1 MQKKGFI
8 YAELLV
14 TDSDYF
20 YNEYMTRV
28 GPVLDKWG
36 AKFAIAG
43 GEPEV
48 LEGDR
53 NVERVVLVEFESPER
68 AREFY
73 HSQDYQDVI
82 GYRIRSA
89 KTDLYL
95 LEGTAS

>member
-8 YAELLV
+8 YAELVV
-14 TDSDYF
+14 TDPDYF

-36 AKFAIAG
+36 ATFAIAG

-53 NVERVVLVEFESPER
+53 NVERVVLVEFESPEK